1 MASLD
6 FSIYFFSSSNLQLLL
21 FNKLL
26 EVLNDK
32 FAPSLIELFNI
43 FYHNYWIV
51 YNILNFQVNFL
62 YF

>member
-43 FYHNYWIV
+43 FYHNY
-51 YNILNFQVNFL
+51 
-62 YF
+62 